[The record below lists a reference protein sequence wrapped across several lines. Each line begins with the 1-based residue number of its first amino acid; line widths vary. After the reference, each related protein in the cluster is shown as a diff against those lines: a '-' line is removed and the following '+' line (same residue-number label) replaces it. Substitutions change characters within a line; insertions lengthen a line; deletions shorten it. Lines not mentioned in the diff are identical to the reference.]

1 MHTKRL
7 LKIAAVGSAA
17 AMMLAACGGGS
28 EEAGSSAAA
37 EGSAAASA
45 APAESPQIE
54 EPPAPGGDAYAG
66 PVGEGEG
73 QVNILAWPGYVEDG
87 STDPAVDWTTPFEE
101 ATGCQVNLK
110 TFGTSD
116 EAVKLVQ
123 GGGWD
128 VVSASGDATL
138 RLIYGDSAQ
147 PVNTDLV
154 PSYADIFDDLK
165 LQKFNSVNGVPYGI
179 PHGRGANLVMWN
191 TDKVKEPIDSWAYT
205 FEADSPYA
213 GAVTAYDSPIFIA
226 DAAVYLMA
234 TQPELGI
241 TDPYALDQAQFDAAM
256 ALLEQQ
262 KALIGEYWSDYTKAI
277 QAFNSGTTAIGTSW
291 QVIANLAQAEGGKVE
306 ATKAKEGA
314 TGWSDTWMVTK
325 DTPNINCAY
334 KWLDWIVS
342 PEVNAQVAEWFGEAP
357 ANAKSCELTADK
369 DHCATYHAGEADYW
383 TDVYYWNTPTAQCL
397 DGRTD
402 TQCVPYSEWATA
414 WAALRS

>member
-1 MHTKRL
+1 MHTTRL
-7 LKIAAVGSAA
+7 LKIAAVSSAA
-17 AMMLAACGGGS
+17 ALMLAACGGS
-28 EEAGSSAAA
+28 DTASSSAPA
-37 EGSAAASA
+37 EGSAAASEA
-45 APAESPQIE
+45 AA
-54 EPPAPGGDAYAG
+54 APGGEPFAG
-66 PVGEGEG
+66 PVGDGEG

-87 STDPAVDWTTPFEE
+87 STDPAVDWVTPFTE
-101 ATGCQVNLK
+101 ATGCVVNLK

-138 RLIYGDSAQ
+138 RLIYGDSVQ
-147 PVNTDLV
+147 PVNTDLI
-154 PSYADIFDDLK
+154 PSYADVFEDLK
-165 LQKFNSVNGVPYGI
+165 MQSHNSVNGVAYGV
-179 PHGRGANLVMWN
+179 PHGRGANLLMWN
-191 TDKVKEPIDSWAYT
+191 TDKVTEPLDSWAVT

-241 TDPYALDQAQFDAAM
+241 TDPYALDQAQFDAAI

-262 KALIGEYWSDYTKAI
+262 KAIVGEYWSDYTKAI
-277 QAFNSGTTAIGTSW
+277 QAFNSGTTAVGTSW
-291 QVIANLAQAEGGKVE
+291 QVIVNLAQAEGGKVE

-314 TGWSDTWMVTK
+314 TGWSDTWMITK

-334 KWLDWIVS
+334 KWLDWIAS
-342 PEVNAQVAEWFGEAP
+342 PETNAQAAEWFGEAP
-357 ANAKSCELTADK
+357 ANAKACEFTADAN
-369 DHCATYHAGEADYW
+369 HCETFHAGDTAYW
-383 TDVYYWNTPTAQCL
+383 EDVYYWNTPTSQCL

-414 WAALRS
+414 WSALRS

>member
-1 MHTKRL
+1 MHTTRL
-7 LKIAAVGSAA
+7 LKIAAVGSIAA
-17 AMMLAACGGGS
+17 ITLAACGGSSDSSS
-28 EEAGSSAAA
+28 EAAGGDA
-37 EGSAAASA
+37 GG
-45 APAESPQIE
+45 APANE
-54 EPPAPGGDAYAG
+54 AYAG
-66 PVGEGEG
+66 PVGDGEG
-73 QVNILAWPGYVEDG
+73 AVNILAWPGYVEDG
-87 STDPAVDWTTPFEE
+87 STDPAVDWVTPFEE
-101 ATGCQVNLK
+101 ATGCTVNLK

-116 EAVKLVQ
+116 EAVKLMQ

-138 RLIYGDSAQ
+138 RLIYGDNVQ

-154 PSYADIFDDLK
+154 PNYADIFDGLK
-165 LQKFNSVNGVPYGI
+165 MQKFNSVDGVAYGI

-191 TDKVKEPIDSWAYT
+191 TDKVTEPIDSWAPT
-205 FEADSPYA
+205 FEADSPYK

-234 TQPELGI
+234 TQPDLGI
-241 TDPYALDQAQFDAAM
+241 TDPYALDQDQFDAAM

-262 KALIGEYWSDYTKAI
+262 KELIGEYWSDYTKAI

-291 QVIANLAQAEGGKVE
+291 QVIANLAQAEGGAVE

-314 TGWSDTWMVTK
+314 TGWSDTWMVAK
-325 DTPNINCAY
+325 DAANINCAY

-357 ANAKSCELTADK
+357 ANAKSCDLTSQSDFC
-369 DHCATYHAGEADYW
+369 DVYHATDDAYW

-402 TQCVPYSEWATA
+402 VQCVPYSDWATA